1 MRRFVLILIAVTIAA
16 LAAPLDSRA
25 EQPKLIVLISIDQFP
40 QEYLQ
45 RFRRH
50 FVDDGFGRLLT
61 SGAVF
66 TNATL
71 NHAITL
77 TGPGHAVLST
87 GTYGHRNGIVG
98 NAWYDR
104 AAKRNMYCVEDAQ
117 TRLIGVPGT
126 GRSPANLT
134 TGTFGDQLRIG
145 GSFQPRVVSISGKD
159 RAAILMGGKLA
170 NGAYWMEDSI
180 FTTSTYYMEQLPEW
194 VRAFNATGKINAV
207 FGQEWERLLPE
218 EEYSFLGGDDQP
230 FEDGGK
236 GLGRTFP
243 RKITGTD
250 PSRITESFYDALL
263 TSPYGNEL
271 VLEFAKEAI
280 RAEQLGQR
288 GITDLLCV
296 SLSSNDYVGHSFG
309 PHSHEV
315 MDMTLRTD
323 RQLAEFFSF
332 LAEMFGLDNCLIVL
346 SSDHGVAPV
355 PEWIRAR
362 NGRVEAKRVEGTAVK
377 EAAGAALTKAFGA
390 PAKGTGWVEAMSG
403 GNIYFNRE
411 ALQNKKVSTEV
422 AARVVATA
430 IAELPTIAGAYAAA
444 DLRSQAQR
452 STLADLLAR
461 AYQPARNGD
470 VLYAHRAYQFEGG
483 GSTGTTHGS
492 PYAYDRH
499 VPVILLGPGVRK
511 GLYAGEASPAD
522 IAPTLSVLSGAELPP
537 SYEGRVLNEA
547 LESEYAR

>member
-1 MRRFVLILIAVTIAA
+1 MRRFMLILLAIAF
-16 LAAPLDSRA
+16 AAPLETRA
-25 EQPKLIVLISIDQFP
+25 EKPRLIVVISIDQFP

-45 RFRRH
+45 RFRTH
-50 FVDDGFGRLLT
+50 FVEDGFNRLLT

-71 NHAITL
+71 NHAATL
-77 TGPGHAVLST
+77 TGPGHAVIST

-104 AAKRNMYCVEDAQ
+104 AAKRNVYCVEDAQ
-117 TRLIGVPGT
+117 TKLIGVPGT

-134 TGTFGDQLRIG
+134 TGTFGDQLRIAG
-145 GSFQPRVVSISGKD
+145 AFHPRVVSISGKD

-194 VRAFNATGKINAV
+194 VRAFNMAGHINAV
-207 FGQEWERLLPE
+207 FGQTWNRVLPE
-218 EEYSFLGGDDQP
+218 EEYRFLGSDEQP

-243 RKITGTD
+243 HTIAGDNPSKITG
-250 PSRITESFYDALL
+250 SFYDALL
-263 TSPYGNEL
+263 TSPYGNQL

-288 GITDLLCV
+288 DTTDLLCV
-296 SLSSNDYVGHSFG
+296 SLSSNDYVGHSYG

-315 MDMTLRTD
+315 MDMTLHTD
-323 RQLAEFFSF
+323 RQLAGFFTY
-332 LAEMFGLDNCLIVL
+332 LGETLGLDNCLIIL
-346 SSDHGVAPV
+346 TSDHGVAPV
-355 PEWIRAR
+355 PELLRAK
-362 NGRVEAKRVEGTAVK
+362 NGRLEAKRVDGATVR

-390 PAKGTGWVEAMSG
+390 PAKGTAWVEAMSG
-403 GNIYFNRE
+403 GNIYLNRE
-411 ALQNKKVSTEV
+411 VLLAKKAGVDA
-422 AARVVATA
+422 AARLVASA
-430 IAELPTIAGAYAAA
+430 VAELPTIAGAYATV
-444 DLRSQAQR
+444 DLRSQAQEQ
-452 STLADLLAR
+452 TLANLLAR
-461 AYQPARNGD
+461 AFQPARNGD
-470 VLYAHRAYQFEGG
+470 VVYAYQAYQFEGG

-492 PYAYDRH
+492 PYTYDRH

-511 GLYAGEASPAD
+511 GVYAEEASPAD
-522 IAPTLSVLSGAELPP
+522 IAPTLSILTGTELPP
-537 SYEGRVLNEA
+537 SCEGRVLGEA
-547 LESEYAR
+547 LDSETR